1 MRSKLNKFEL
11 GMGVSGP
18 EGSRYSEVPCPEGS
32 MNSCVLY
39 RLGTVNSKSFVSK
52 VLLRIKWKFELT
64 VHF

>member
-32 MNSCVLY
+32 MSSGVLCWGGGK
-39 RLGTVNSKSFVSK
+39 RAGLGGPCMVRFDA
-52 VLLRIKWKFELT
+52 
-64 VHF
+64 